1 MEEIIAPVSRALLA
15 QELNEK
21 TFLRK
26 TNKGGNEIYI
36 VNAQNAP
43 NVLLEIGRLREWA
56 FRDGGGGTGKPYDL
70 DEYDQGAYAYQQL
83 VVWSP
88 EDKEIIGGYRY
99 IKCQDALDEQGHVHL
114 STTHYFNFSDTFVTE
129 YLSQTIEL
137 GRSFVQPLYQSKD
150 GGKKGLFSLDNLWD
164 GLGALVILHPEI
176 KYFFG
181 KVTMYK
187 TFNVHARDHIMAFLQ
202 HYFPDKDRLLT
213 AKPELKVDLST
224 PVTDFVQQ
232 LTGLE
237 YKKGHLLLNS
247 IVKEYGENI
256 PPLVN
261 SYMNLSS
268 TMKTFDTANNP
279 DFGDVEETCILIS
292 IKDIFPSKAERHVS
306 TFQQQ
311 G

>member
-1 MEEIIAPVSRALLA
+1 MEEIIAPVSRALIE
-15 QELNEK
+15 QELNER

-36 VNAQNAP
+36 VNADNAP

-56 FRDGGGGTGKPYDL
+56 FREGGGGTGKPYDL
-70 DEYDQGAYAYQQL
+70 DEYDEGPYTYQQL
-83 VVWSP
+83 IVWSP

-99 IKCQDALDEQGHVHL
+99 IKCADAIDEQGTVHL
-114 STTHYFNFSDTFVTE
+114 STTHYFNFSKQFVQE
-129 YLSQTIEL
+129 YLPHTIEL

-164 GLGALVILHPEI
+164 GLGALVVIHPDI

-187 TFNVHARDHIMAFLQ
+187 TFDLQARDHIMAFMQ
-202 HYFPDKDRLLT
+202 YYFPDKDSLLQ
-213 AKPELKVDLST
+213 AKPELKVEITT
-224 PVTDFVQQ
+224 PVAAFLDQ
-232 LTGLE
+232 LQGLE
-237 YKKGHLLLNS
+237 YKKGHLLLNNF
-247 IVKEYGENI
+247 VKERGENI
-256 PPLVN
+256 PPLIN
-261 SYMNLSS
+261 NYMNLSS

-279 DFGDVEETCILIS
+279 DFGDVEETCILIN
-292 IKDIFPSKAERHVS
+292 IKDIFPTKAERHVS